1 MSEIDIGAGGVEG
14 HPLNIWYLS
23 AYDQPMGQSSRTYE
37 YSRELVRRGHQV
49 TMFTNS
55 YCHFTHRE
63 RLNADEPYRIERIDG
78 IRVVWLRT
86 ITYSDNGWRRGAN
99 MLSNAWRCLQ
109 TSRLLED
116 IPDIVVGPS
125 VPILT
130 GWAASI
136 IAKKRDAAFVFEV
149 RDIWPQSLVDL
160 GALTIHSPVYFAFRC
175 LEKFLYRRACRI
187 SSVLPLTWK
196 HVAQSGV
203 APEKVTWI
211 PNGTNLENFSDMPQ
225 YDGGTQLPLTVMYV
239 GGFSITHDVITI
251 LRAAHMLLVR
261 GNDDIRF
268 IIVGSGRQRSECEK
282 EAANLRLS
290 NVEFREPVPKSKI
303 PRLQSE
309 SDVLISSVKDT
320 PVYQF
325 GINSNKIFDYLAAS
339 RPIIFA
345 GNTPNDPIL
354 ESGAG
359 FSIPPENPIAMAD
372 ALETML
378 RMSPE
383 ERRAMGVRGRRY
395 AEEHFELKKLAARME
410 SMFRASREEK
420 IAGLH
425 HGK

>member
-1 MSEIDIGAGGVEG
+1 M
-14 HPLNIWYLS
+14 NIWYLS

-55 YCHFTHRE
+55 YSHFTHHE
-63 RLNADEPYRIERIDG
+63 RLNADEPYRIEQIDG

-86 ITYSDNGWRRGAN
+86 IPYTDNGWRRGAN
-99 MLSNAWRCLQ
+99 MLSNAWRSFQVSRHLQ
-109 TSRLLED
+109 D

-130 GWAASI
+130 GWAASV
-136 IAKKRDAAFVFEV
+136 IAKHKDAAFIFEV

-160 GALTIHSPVYFAFRC
+160 GALTTHSPVYFAFRN
-175 LEKFLYRRACRI
+175 LEKYLYRRARRI
-187 SSVLPLTWK
+187 SAVLPLTWK
-196 HVAQSGV
+196 HVARSGV
-203 APEKVTWI
+203 APDKVIWI
-211 PNGTNLENFSDMPQ
+211 PNGANLENYKDIPP
-225 YDGGTQLPLTVMYV
+225 YDGGTKHSLTVMYV

-251 LRAAHMLLVR
+251 LRAAHVLSIR
-261 GNDDIRF
+261 GTNEIRI

-282 EAANLRLS
+282 EAANLGLK
-290 NVEFREPVPKSKI
+290 NVEFRDPVPKSQI
-303 PRLQSE
+303 PRLQCE
-309 SDVLISSVKDT
+309 ADVLVSSVKDT

-339 RPIIFA
+339 RPVIFA
-345 GNTPNDPIL
+345 GNAPNDPIS

-359 FSIPPENPIAMAD
+359 FNIPPENPDAMAD
-372 ALETML
+372 SLETML

-383 ERRAMGVRGRRY
+383 GRVEIGLRGRRY

-410 SMFRASREEK
+410 DMFNDSYLERG
-420 IAGLH
+420 AGSH
-425 HGK
+425 HGE